1 LAVALR
7 TVGPNQGSYYNYDS
21 EGDYAPERLPL
32 INNKAQTP
40 PYVNVISDPRF
51 ATNTNNNN
59 KNWNVSFHSQLP

>member
-32 INNKAQTP
+32 INNKAQPP